1 MNKSKKFAE
10 LLFNSSLDAEVKDF
24 IIENLDKFSDAEKNE
39 MFEILEKDVKN
50 TKNILDLTKMKFN
63 LEQKRFEKESNKLE
77 LEVLKAEIEKNGK

>member
-39 MFEILEKDVKN
+39 MFEILEKDMKN
-50 TKNILDLTKMKFN
+50 TKNILNLTKMKFD
-63 LEQKRFEKESNKLE
+63 LEQKRFEKESNELE
-77 LEVLKAEIEKNGK
+77 LEVLKAEMEKNGK